1 VRGRVRERRVPN
13 VASGAEMDCVG
24 WVNTAWIEAGLPTC
38 RWNSTPA
45 GLATRRQLRELGLC
59 PGGHGPVA
67 ALHCRPGGW
76 LHAWLY
82 RLDLATEK
90 RAATPAV
97 LAALEA
103 AMRARRTCP
112 TCERDMGCCIP
123 RSLGE
128 CWDCHQGA
136 RARVAAQHPGHIEAA
151 AAAGWAVA
159 A

>member
-1 VRGRVRERRVPN
+1 
-13 VASGAEMDCVG
+13 VASGSEIDCVG

-38 RWNSTPA
+38 RWNSAPA
-45 GLATRRQLRELGLC
+45 
-59 PGGHGPVA
+59 GHGPVA
-67 ALHCRPGGW
+67 ALRRRSGGW

-112 TCERDMGCCIP
+112 TCERDTGCCIP